1 MLNMLQD
8 PLRLLRVLVTIAYV
22 MFMFAS
28 GKFISSTQYMVV
40 DALAFFVLINLGMT
54 QNNMVAYLAA
64 IMVAVNYM
72 RRLPTSDAQWKSY
85 DGFAS
90 AVLLSSLN

>member
-1 MLNMLQD
+1 MLQD
-8 PLRLLRVLVTIAYV
+8 PLRLIRVLVTIAYIL
-22 MFMFAS
+22 FMFAS
-28 GKFISSTQYMVV
+28 GKFITSTQYMVV
-40 DALAFFVLINLGMT
+40 DAMAFFVLFNLGMT
-54 QNNMVAYLAA
+54 QNNILAYLAA

-90 AVLLSSLN
+90 AVLLSSLV

>member
-1 MLNMLQD
+1 MLQD
-8 PLRLLRVLVTIAYV
+8 PLRLIRVLVTIAYIL
-22 MFMFAS
+22 FMFAS
-28 GKFISSTQYMVV
+28 GKFITSTQYMVV
-40 DALAFFVLINLGMT
+40 DAMAFFVLINLGMT
-54 QNNMVAYLAA
+54 QNNILAYLAA

-90 AVLLSSLN
+90 AVLLSSLV

>member
-1 MLNMLQD
+1 MFNMLQD
-8 PLRLLRVLVTIAYV
+8 PLRLIRVLVTIAYIL
-22 MFMFAS
+22 FMFAS
-28 GKFISSTQYMVV
+28 GKFITSTQYMVV
-40 DALAFFVLINLGMT
+40 DAMAFFVLINLGMT
-54 QNNMVAYLAA
+54 QNNILAYLAA

-90 AVLLSSLN
+90 AVLLSSLV